1 MDVDNG
7 VYICVIVNGELIYLI
22 RLFINFCYRKGNLI
36 LLFIIYYFLYQY
48 LLFVFKVYIFG

>member
-36 LLFIIYYFLYQY
+36 LLFIIYYFLY
-48 LLFVFKVYIFG
+48 

>member
-22 RLFINFCYRKGNLI
+22 RLFINFCYRKGYLI
-36 LLFIIYYFLYQY
+36 LLFII
-48 LLFVFKVYIFG
+48 